1 MSTTDL
7 AALPPRGPQFQAQ
20 PAPTQERV
28 VGAGPPSNS
37 PAVPCGRPRQGAADA
52 ADWPALSLSL
62 AVVIVLVKLSLLP
75 FPVTTASEFARWLLR
90 LDLVASPDL
99 NFVAGL
105 TALCVLVSLGLRR
118 WPRAAGRAWQPVST
132 AIYSLAA
139 VYAVASIP
147 MYKITMVPFTIRLLS
162 FVGGPSVMVSSVTPY
177 LPPGILLALVAAPAA
192 VALAP
197 WAARRPPLARLASRC
212 GPKVLAGAAGLVAV
226 NGAVCHYYMSAA
238 WTDPN
243 RWERRI
249 AQSPHWVLARSCAQ
263 ELAKDRPFTH
273 TYSFDEIDDGDFRRP
288 MDKRGPVRPLF
299 PEGAR
304 PKNVL
309 LIVLESTAAEF
320 FGVQGSQWP
329 TTPNLVGLAAR
340 HGVVFENVYAQAAAS
355 CKSLVALNHSTY
367 PRPDWL
373 LIVRDH
379 PDFDV
384 PALPWVLRERGYRT
398 CYAHSGYWS
407 WQGRDR
413 FLLARGV
420 ERLIDASQMPSERI
434 NSWGIN
440 DEAMYQGVLDWIDA
454 EPDRPFFAF
463 AYTNETH
470 HPYVTPQ
477 KPHDFAVDDEEFGR
491 YLNSVRGAD
500 EKIAWLLGELD
511 RRGLLDSTL
520 VAITADHG
528 ESFGQHNQWT
538 HAFGVYEQTVHVPL
552 VLLHP
557 ALAELPRRSAMIG
570 RHIDI
575 APTLL
580 DALAIPAP
588 AEWQGRS
595 LLRPDTGEPAYFMSV
610 GNEVTLGLRDGRFKY
625 HYYVDTEREELFD
638 LTTDPQE
645 LDDLAD
651 EQPDQCAAYRR
662 RVGGW
667 ITYQRE
673 FLAAHGVR

>member
-1 MSTTDL
+1 MSTTIRPATSQL
-7 AALPPRGPQFQAQ
+7 GRPRR
-20 PAPTQERV
+20 APLGATLERV
-28 VGAGPPSNS
+28 VDTRQSRRGKPN
-37 PAVPCGRPRQGAADA
+37 AVAVCS
-52 ADWPALSLSL
+52 ALGLSL
-62 AVVIVLVKLSLLP
+62 AMVVVLVKTALLP
-75 FPVTTASEFARWLLR
+75 FPVSTVGEFARWLLR
-90 LDLVASPDL
+90 LNLVAAPDL
-99 NFVAGL
+99 SFVAGL
-105 TALCVLVSLGLRR
+105 TALAVVVSLGLRR
-118 WPRAAGRAWQPVST
+118 WPRVEARAWRPACAAT
-132 AIYSLAA
+132 FALAA

-147 MYKITMVPFTIRLLS
+147 MYKVTMVPFTIRLLS
-162 FVGGPSVMVSSVTPY
+162 FVGGPGVMVSSVTPY
-177 LPPGILLALVAAPAA
+177 LPPGMLLALFAAPVA
-192 VALAP
+192 VALGP
-197 WAARRPPLARLASRC
+197 WAARRWPLDILASRC
-212 GPKVLAGAAGLVAV
+212 GMKTLAVAAALVAA
-226 NGAVCHYYMSAA
+226 NGAVCRHYVMGT

-249 AQSPHWVLARSCAQ
+249 AQSPHWVLLHSCVE

-273 TYSFDEIDDGDFRRP
+273 SYSFDAIDDSDFRRP
-288 MDKRGPVRPLF
+288 NSVGPDGMPPLLAA
-299 PEGAR
+299 GKR

-320 FGVQGSQWP
+320 FGVMGSPWP
-329 TTPNLVGLAAR
+329 TTPNLDVLAAR
-340 HGVVFENVYAQAAAS
+340 NGVVFENVYSQAASS
-355 CKSLVALNHSTY
+355 CKSLVALTNSTY

-384 PALPWVLRERGYRT
+384 PALPQVLRDRGYRS

-407 WQGRDR
+407 WQGRDL

-420 ERLIDASQMPSERI
+420 DQLVDASDKPHEQI

-454 EPDRPFFAF
+454 EPGRPFFAF

-477 KPHDFAVDDEEFGR
+477 VPFDFGAVDVEFGR

-500 EKIAWLLGELD
+500 AKINWLLTQLE

-552 VLLHP
+552 LLLHP
-557 ALAELPRRSAMIG
+557 ALADLPRRNAAVG
-570 RHIDI
+570 QHIDI

-580 DALAIPAP
+580 DLLDIPAP
-588 AEWQGRS
+588 VEWQGRS
-595 LLRPDTGEPAYFMSV
+595 LLRPDAGERAYFMSV
-610 GNEVTLGLRDGRFKY
+610 GNEVTLGLRDATYKY
-625 HYYVDTEREELFD
+625 HYYVDTQREELFD
-638 LTTDPQE
+638 LAADPQE
-645 LDDLAD
+645 LENLA
-651 EQPDQCAAYRR
+651 EKQPDKCAAYRR

-667 ITYQRE
+667 VTYQRE
-673 FLAAHGVR
+673 FLAKHGVR

>member
-1 MSTTDL
+1 MSTTDFAVLSPRETLSKARPGDAEMTSWL
-7 AALPPRGPQFQAQ
+7 ALA
-20 PAPTQERV
+20 
-28 VGAGPPSNS
+28 S
-37 PAVPCGRPRQGAADA
+37 
-52 ADWPALSLSL
+52 SL
-62 AVVIVLVKLSLLP
+62 ALVLVLVKLALLP
-75 FPVTTASEFARWLLR
+75 LSVASAGELARWLLR

-99 NFVAGL
+99 SFVAGL
-105 TALCVLVSLGLRR
+105 TALCWLGSLGLRR
-118 WPRAAGRAWQPVST
+118 GPRAAARAWQPACT
-132 AIYSLAA
+132 AVYALAA

-147 MYKITMVPFTIRLLS
+147 MYKVTMVPFTVRLLS
-162 FVGGPSVMVSSVTPY
+162 FVGGPGVMVSSVTPY

-197 WAARRPPLARLASRC
+197 WAARRRPLALPASRC
-212 GPKVLAGAAGLVAV
+212 GTAILSGAAALIAV
-226 NGAVCHYYMSAA
+226 NGAICHAYMSVA

-273 TYSFDEIDDGDFRRP
+273 SYSFDEIDDGDFHRP
-288 MDKRGPVRPLF
+288 AVDGAAKAPLF
-299 PEGAR
+299 AESAR

-320 FGVQGSQWP
+320 FGAQGSRWP
-329 TTPNLVGLAAR
+329 TTPNLDALAAR
-340 HGVVFENVYAQAAAS
+340 HGVVFENIYAQAASS
-355 CKSLVALNHSTY
+355 CKSLVALTNSTY

-384 PALPWVLRERGYRT
+384 PSLPQVLRRRGYRT

-420 ERLIDASQMPSERI
+420 DQLVDAAQMPDERI

-440 DEAMYQGVLDWIDA
+440 DEAMYQGVLDWIDI

-477 KPHDFAVDDEEFGR
+477 KSHDFKVDDEEFGR
-491 YLNSVRGAD
+491 YLSSVRGAD
-500 EKIAWLLGELD
+500 EKIAWLLAELD

-552 VLLHP
+552 VLSHS
-557 ALAELPRRSAMIG
+557 ALAGLPRRSATIG
-570 RHIDI
+570 KHLDI

-595 LLRPDTGEPAYFMSV
+595 LLRASAGEPAYFMSV
-610 GNEVTLGLRDGRFKY
+610 GNEVTLGLRDGRYKY

-638 LTTDPQE
+638 VQTDPQE
-645 LDDLAD
+645 LDNLA
-651 EQPDQCAAYRR
+651 QGRPDQCAGFRR

-667 ITYQRE
+667 VTYQRE
-673 FLAAHGVR
+673 FLAKHGAR

>member
-1 MSTTDL
+1 MSTTKV
-7 AALPPRGPQFQAQ
+7 AAPPI
-20 PAPTQERV
+20 APRRHAPLGATLERV
-28 VGAGPPSNS
+28 VNVRPSAQRYE
-37 PAVPCGRPRQGAADA
+37 PTGVAVCTAL
-52 ADWPALSLSL
+52 ALSL
-62 AVVIVLVKLSLLP
+62 AAIVVLVKMALLP
-75 FPVTTASEFARWLLR
+75 FPVSTIGEFARWLLR
-90 LDLVASPDL
+90 LNIVASPDL
-99 NFVAGL
+99 CFVAGL
-105 TALCVLVSLGLRR
+105 TALAVAASLALCR
-118 WPRAAGRAWQPVST
+118 WPRVEGRALRPALV
-132 AIYSLAA
+132 AIYALAA

-147 MYKITMVPFTIRLLS
+147 MYKVTMVPFTIRLLS
-162 FVGGPSVMVSSVTPY
+162 FVGGPGVMVSSVTPY
-177 LPPGILLALVAAPAA
+177 LPPGMLFALFTAPAA
-192 VALAP
+192 VALTP
-197 WAARRPPLARLASRC
+197 WAARRRPMGALVARC
-212 GPKVLAGAAGLVAV
+212 GATTLTVAALLIAA
-226 NGAVCHYYMSAA
+226 NGFVCQHYVMGT

-249 AQSPHWVLARSCAQ
+249 AQSPHWVLLHSCVE

-273 TYSFDEIDDGDFRRP
+273 SYSFDAIDESDFQRP
-288 MDKRGPVRPLF
+288 PRSNPLDLPPLVAPDERP
-299 PEGAR
+299 R
-304 PKNVL
+304 NVL
-309 LIVLESTAAEF
+309 LIVLESTSAEY
-320 FGVQGSQWP
+320 FGVMGSRWP
-329 TTPNLVGLAAR
+329 TTPNLDVLAAR
-340 HGVVFENVYAQAAAS
+340 HGVVLENVYAQAASS
-355 CKSLVALNHSTY
+355 CKSLVALTNSTY

-379 PDFDV
+379 PQFDV
-384 PALPWVLRERGYRT
+384 PALPQVLRERGYRS

-420 ERLIDASQMPSERI
+420 DQLVDASVKPKEQI

-454 EPDRPFFAF
+454 EPGKPFFAF

-477 KPHDFAVDDEEFGR
+477 TSYDFGAVDEEFGR

-500 EKIAWLLGELD
+500 TKIAWLLGELD

-552 VLLHP
+552 VLLH
-557 ALAELPRRSAMIG
+557 ASLAGLPRRSAAVG
-570 RHIDI
+570 QHIDI

-580 DALAIPAP
+580 DVLAIPAP

-595 LLRPDTGEPAYFMSV
+595 LLRPDDGERAYFMSV
-610 GNEVTLGLRDGRFKY
+610 GNEVTLGLRDGAYKY
-625 HYYVDTEREELFD
+625 HYYVDTQREELFD
-638 LTTDPQE
+638 LTADPQE
-645 LDDLAD
+645 IDNLA
-651 EQPDQCAAYRR
+651 EKQPDKCAEYRR

-667 ITYQRE
+667 VTYQRE
-673 FLAAHGVR
+673 FLAKHGVQN

>member
-1 MSTTDL
+1 MPNVLTATTYEH
-7 AALPPRGPQFQAQ
+7 F
-20 PAPTQERV
+20 
-28 VGAGPPSNS
+28 VGAGPSS
-37 PAVPCGRPRQGAADA
+37 HATSVPFGRPQPGAVDA
-52 ADWPALSLSL
+52 THWLALASSL
-62 AVVIVLVKLSLLP
+62 AVVMVLVKLALLP
-75 FPVTTASEFARWLLR
+75 FPVSTASEFARWLLR

-99 NFVAGL
+99 SFAAGL
-105 TALCVLVSLGLRR
+105 TAVCLLVSQGLRR
-118 WPRAAGRAWQPVST
+118 WPSAAERAWRPACTTVF
-132 AIYSLAA
+132 ALAA
-139 VYAVASIP
+139 LYAVASIP

-177 LPPGILLALVAAPAA
+177 LPPGIVLALIAAPAT

-197 WAARRPPLARLASRC
+197 WAAQCRPWSRLLSRC
-212 GPKVLAGAAGLVAV
+212 GLKVAAAAAALVAV
-226 NGAVCHYYMSAA
+226 NGAACHYYMSAA

-249 AQSPHWVLARSCAQ
+249 AQSPHWVLARSCAE

-273 TYSFDEIDDGDFRRP
+273 TYSFDEIDDSDFHRP
-288 MDKRGPVRPLF
+288 MDHRGSNRPLF
-299 PEGAR
+299 SEGAR

-320 FGVQGSQWP
+320 FGVQVSRWP
-329 TTPNLVGLAAR
+329 TTPNLERLAAR

-367 PRPDWL
+367 SRPDWL

-384 PALPWVLRERGYRT
+384 PSLPWVLRERGFRT

-420 ERLIDASQMPSERI
+420 DQLIDAAQMPAERI

-440 DEAMYQGVLDWIDA
+440 DEAMYQGVLDWIDT

-477 KPHDFAVDDEEFGR
+477 EPYDFGVSDEEFGR

-552 VLLHP
+552 ILLHP
-557 ALAELPRRSAMIG
+557 ALAELPRRSGAIG

-595 LLRPDTGEPAYFMSV
+595 LLRTDTGEPAYFMSV
-610 GNEVTLGLRDGRFKY
+610 GNEVTLGLRDGRYKY

-638 LTTDPQE
+638 LANDPQE
-645 LDDLAD
+645 LEDLAD
-651 EQPDQCAAYRR
+651 EQPQKCAAYRR
-662 RVGGW
+662 RIGGW
-667 ITYQRE
+667 VTYQRE